1 MGNKK
6 LITITALITL
16 VLILAIFLAVK
27 TSNYLSLK
35 NNCIQN
41 NSKSDGYSV
50 SLYFKPSTSQP
61 DIDKFLNETKKMA
74 GVKNIQAKTK
84 DEALQEFVREN
95 GNNPEIL
102 KSVNELGSN
111 PLASSAV
118 VNSNISNIEDFLKLE
133 QSILDEARKSGL
145 EIVRYDDG
153 KLSFFQKE
161 LEKVNKSSLIKD
173 LPSYIFSG
181 EGSHFFEKRYSQ
193 ICNPNFPR
201 K

>member
-27 TSNYLSLK
+27 TSSYLSLK
-35 NNCIQN
+35 NDCIKN
-41 NSKSDGYSV
+41 NSKPDRYSV
-50 SLYFKPSTSQP
+50 SMYFKSTTSQS
-61 DIDKFLNETKKMA
+61 DIDKFVDETKKMA

-111 PLASSAV
+111 PLASTAV
-118 VNSNISNIEDFLKLE
+118 VNSNISNIEDFLKK
-133 QSILDEARKSGL
+133 IRTKYSG
-145 EIVRYDDG
+145 
-153 KLSFFQKE
+153 
-161 LEKVNKSSLIKD
+161 
-173 LPSYIFSG
+173 
-181 EGSHFFEKRYSQ
+181 
-193 ICNPNFPR
+193 
-201 K
+201 